1 MKRIDPSNVKE
12 AAQSACE
19 WLGAIGSERRMI
31 ILCHLRSGESS
42 VNDLCEKIGLNQAT
56 FFQLVFGFGACLT
69 EASLVVTRPAAGDKM
84 LISGL
89 VSVARS

>member
-1 MKRIDPSNVKE
+1 MKKIDPSNLKE
-12 AAQSACE
+12 AAQSACD
-19 WLGAIGSERRMI
+19 MI
-31 ILCHLRSGESS
+31 ILCHLLSGESS
-42 VNDLCEKIGLNQAT
+42 VDDLCEKIGLNQAT